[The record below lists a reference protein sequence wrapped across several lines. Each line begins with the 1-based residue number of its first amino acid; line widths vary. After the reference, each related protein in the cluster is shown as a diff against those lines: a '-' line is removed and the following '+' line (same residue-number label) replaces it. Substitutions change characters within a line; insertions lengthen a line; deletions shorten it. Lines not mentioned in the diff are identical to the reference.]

1 MSEGPANNAGPS
13 DAWLLTLII
22 TRLRRTLRA
31 SIRSEY
37 SWESL
42 PMAQV
47 EILQGLVARPGQRVN
62 ELAEHHRLA
71 KNTVSTLIQQ
81 MVLADLVVRDADTT
95 DRRAVRLNVSTHG
108 RTVLDD
114 WLHAHERRFGAALK
128 QLGAVDRR
136 SVLGALPALS
146 RLVDELEASEDRS
159 EVPSEDRAG
168 QE

>member
-1 MSEGPANNAGPS
+1 MTERPTNDANLS
-13 DAWLLTLII
+13 DAWSLTLII

-47 EILQGLVARPGQRVN
+47 EILQGLAARPGQRVN
-62 ELAEHHRLA
+62 ELAERHRLA

-81 MVLADLVVRDADTT
+81 MVLADLVVRSADTH
-95 DRRAVRLNVSTHG
+95 DRRAVRLSVSAHG
-108 RTVLDD
+108 LSVLED
-114 WLHAHERRFGAALK
+114 WLHSHERRFGAALDR
-128 QLGAVDRR
+128 LGAADRR

-146 RLVDELEASEDRS
+146 RLVDELEASEDQSVAR
-159 EVPSEDRAG
+159 PAPN
-168 QE
+168 